1 MIAVTGVVLLLL
13 SRGHYSIDCLLAY
26 WVTSRVWWTYHTLA
40 NNNILQ
46 EQGAHNHLDNIWW
59 WWLLRWAEAN
69 VPGQLPRRYSLP
81 APASVQRAA
90 TGRPPFA
97 LGRSRGNR
105 DAAAGGAGAGAEA
118 GRPGRA
124 QSPAVHASRPVGA
137 AITSGLRRYAA

>member
-40 NNNILQ
+40 NNNNLQ
-46 EQGAHNHLDNIWW
+46 EQGGHNHLDNIWW

-81 APASVQRAA
+81 P
-90 TGRPPFA
+90 RP
-97 LGRSRGNR
+97 RSRGR
-105 DAAAGGAGAGAEA
+105 SAAGGEA
-118 GRPGRA
+118 GDTERVWRG
-124 QSPAVHASRPVGA
+124 S
-137 AITSGLRRYAA
+137 